1 MDMEAKR
8 TYILEVKKS
17 KFIGLLYDITSE
29 EDVKNILESLK
40 QEYKKAAHM
49 PYAYRLQNTAKKSD
63 DKEPHNTAG
72 LPILN
77 ALERKNLTNT
87 LIVIVRY
94 FGGAKLG
101 SGPLLRTFASVANE
115 LVKD

>member
-1 MDMEAKR
+1 MEVKK
-8 TYILEVKKS
+8 TYTLEVKKS
-17 KFIGLLYDITSE
+17 KFIGLMFDINSE
-29 EDVKNILESLK
+29 EDVKSILDELK
-40 QEYKKAAHM
+40 VEYKKAAHM
-49 PYAYRLQNTAKKSD
+49 PYAYRLSNTAKKSD

-94 FGGAKLG
+94 FGGTKLG
-101 SGPLLRTFASVANE
+101 SGPLLRTFANVANE

>member
-1 MDMEAKR
+1 METKKK
-8 TYILEVKKS
+8 YILEVKKS
-17 KFIGLLYDITSE
+17 KFVGLLFDITCE
-29 EDVKNILESLK
+29 EDVKRILEELK
-40 QEYKKAAHM
+40 TEHKKAAHM
-49 PYAYRLQNTAKKSD
+49 PYAYRLENTAKKSD

-94 FGGAKLG
+94 FGGTKLG

>member
-1 MDMEAKR
+1 MEPKKSCVV
-8 TYILEVKKS
+8 EVKKS
-17 KFIGLLYDITSE
+17 KFIGLLFDINNE
-29 EDVKNILESLK
+29 EDVRKILKYLRG
-40 QEYKKAAHM
+40 EYKKAAHM
-49 PYAYRLQNTAKKSD
+49 PYAYRLNNTAKKSD

-94 FGGAKLG
+94 FGGTKLG

>member
-1 MDMEAKR
+1 MKMNAKK
-8 TYILEVKKS
+8 TYTLEVKKS
-17 KFIGLLYDITSE
+17 KFIGLLYDITCE
-29 EDVKNILESLK
+29 EDVKYILESVK
-40 QEYKKAAHM
+40 SEHKKAAHF
-49 PYAYRLQNTAKKSD
+49 PYAYRLENTARKSD

-77 ALERKNLTNT
+77 ALERKNLTNA

-94 FGGAKLG
+94 FGGTKLG

>member
-1 MDMEAKR
+1 MNMLPKKEY
-8 TYILEVKKS
+8 TLEVKKS
-17 KFIGLLYDITSE
+17 KFIGLLFDITSE
-29 EDVKNILESLK
+29 EDAKKILEELK
-40 QEYKKAAHM
+40 IEHKKAAHM
-49 PYAYRLQNTAKKSD
+49 PYAYRLENTARKSD

-77 ALERKNLTNT
+77 VLERKNLNNT

-94 FGGAKLG
+94 FGGTKLG
-101 SGPLLRTFASVANE
+101 TGPLLRTFASVANE